1 MINQKKYCTTKIL
14 LPNGLGNSFKSP
26 VLHAWWNKWTP
37 INLVYETNPHTS
49 MSLTINETAR
59 VKLRG
64 RRAVE
69 DNWCGIL
76 ALVHRTFYARRQCLI
91 LKETCSDMV
100 IETWIS

>member
-1 MINQKKYCTTKIL
+1 M
-14 LPNGLGNSFKSP
+14 
-26 VLHAWWNKWTP
+26 
-37 INLVYETNPHTS
+37 NLTYETTPHMS

-76 ALVHRTFYARRQCLI
+76 AHVHKTFYARRQCLI
-91 LKETCSDMV
+91 LKETCSDIL
-100 IETWIS
+100 IET